1 MGSNK
6 ENILSELELIAE
18 IAGQQKG
25 SEPENLILGI
35 GDDCAVQRIADGR
48 VSLLTTDTL
57 VEGVHFDRRWH
68 PEDLLGRKAVSVNV
82 SDIAAMGGRPQFALL
97 SLGVSHECDKKW
109 LDGFLAGFKSALE
122 EYRLCLIG
130 GDTVHSGERLM
141 VSVTVVGE
149 MAEADVCYRSG
160 AKTLDLIWVSG
171 FLGEAAAG
179 LELCRKNIA
188 DKEIYQPLVKAHLDP
203 VPKVILGMEM
213 AESGLVNAMMD
224 ISDGLATDLAH
235 ICLASGVGAEING
248 SAVPLSAALLEASQ
262 ELTCSPLDLALKGG
276 EDYQLVFTSPPES
289 RENIV
294 KIASNL
300 GQKIHCVGRLN
311 DGEGVILCQGDN
323 RRDISFRGYEH
334 TF

>member
-1 MGSNK
+1 MSSNK
-6 ENILSELELIAE
+6 ENILSELKLIAE
-18 IAGQQKG
+18 IASQQKG

-57 VEGVHFDRRWH
+57 IEGVHFDRRWH

-97 SLGVSHECDKKW
+97 SLGVSCECDKKW

-122 EYRLCLIG
+122 EYSLCLIG

-141 VSVTVVGE
+141 VSMTVVGE
-149 MAEADVCYRSG
+149 MAETDVCYRSG
-160 AKTLDLIWVSG
+160 AKVGDLIWVSG

-188 DKEIYQPLVKAHLDP
+188 DKELYQPLVKAHRDP
-203 VPKVILGMEM
+203 EPKVVLGMEM
-213 AESGLVNAMMD
+213 AKSGLVNAMMD

-235 ICLASGVGAEING
+235 ICSASGVGAEIDG

-262 ELTCSPLDLALKGG
+262 ELNCSSLDFALKGG
-276 EDYQLVFTSPPES
+276 EDYQLVFTSSPES
-289 RENIV
+289 RESV
-294 KIASNL
+294 VTIASNL
-300 GQKIHCVGRLN
+300 GLKIYCVGRIV
-311 DGEGVILCQGDN
+311 DGSSVLFCKGEKRI
-323 RRDISFRGYEH
+323 DISYRGYEH

>member
-18 IAGQQKG
+18 IANQQKG

-57 VEGVHFDRRWH
+57 IEGVHFDRRWH

-97 SLGVSHECDKKW
+97 SLGVSSECDKKW
-109 LDGFLAGFKSALE
+109 LDGFLAGFNSVLE
-122 EYRLCLIG
+122 EYSLCLIG

-141 VSVTVVGE
+141 ISVTVVGE
-149 MAEADVCYRSG
+149 MAEDNVCYRSG
-160 AKTLDLIWVSG
+160 AKVGDLIWVSG

-179 LELCRKNIA
+179 LELCRKNITGN
-188 DKEIYQPLVKAHLDP
+188 KTYKPLVKAHLDP
-203 VPKVILGMEM
+203 EPKVVLGVEM
-213 AESGLVNAMMD
+213 AESRLVNAMMD

-235 ICLASGVGAEING
+235 ICSASGVGAEIDR
-248 SAVPLSAALLEASQ
+248 SAIPLSAALLAASQ
-262 ELTCSPLDLALKGG
+262 ELNCSPLDLALKGG
-276 EDYQLVFTSPPES
+276 EDYQLVFTSPPER
-289 RENIV
+289 RESVIT
-294 KIASNL
+294 IASNL
-300 GQKIHCVGRLN
+300 GMKIYCVGRIV
-311 DGEGVILCQGDN
+311 DDSGVFLCQGKK
-323 RRDISFRGYEH
+323 RIDISYRGYEH

>member
-6 ENILSELELIAE
+6 GNILSELELIAE
-18 IAGQQKG
+18 IASQQKG

-57 VEGVHFDRRWH
+57 IEGVHFDRRWH

-97 SLGVSHECDKKW
+97 SLGVSRECDKKW
-109 LDGFLAGFKSALE
+109 LDGFLAGLKSVLE
-122 EYRLCLIG
+122 EYSLCLIG

-160 AKTLDLIWVSG
+160 AKVGDLIWVSG

-188 DKEIYQPLVKAHLDP
+188 HNEIYQPLFKAHLDP
-203 VPKVILGMEM
+203 EPKVILGMKM
-213 AESGLVNAMMD
+213 AESGLISAMMD

-235 ICLASGVGAEING
+235 ICSASGVGAEIDG

-262 ELTCSPLDLALKGG
+262 ELHGSPLGLALKGG
-276 EDYQLVFTSPPES
+276 EDYQLVFTSHPKNRES
-289 RENIV
+289 VSKIV
-294 KIASNL
+294 SNL
-300 GQKIHCVGRLN
+300 GLKIYCVGRIV
-311 DGEGVILCQGDN
+311 DGSGVILCQEN
-323 RRDISFRGYEH
+323 RRIDISYRGYEH